1 MQVLQNLD
9 AANVNRFKMMLRG
22 VFCCFFAESKM
33 YVCGHKRILPSLRG
47 RPGLVIDP
55 PESVNENQ
63 IMANNDEKRTLLFKI
78 RLKPS
83 EFQVLE
89 SRFKKTA
96 HQNLSEFSRAM
107 LLGKA
112 VTVIHRDKAM
122 DELLEELVLLRK
134 ELNAVG
140 NNLNQAVRNINSAHG
155 NADSRL
161 LMGLLQVINSKVE
174 PAIMDI
180 KRSITE
186 YAEVW
191 LQKLKPGKV

>member
-1 MQVLQNLD
+1 
-9 AANVNRFKMMLRG
+9 
-22 VFCCFFAESKM
+22 
-33 YVCGHKRILPSLRG
+33 
-47 RPGLVIDP
+47 
-55 PESVNENQ
+55 
-63 IMANNDEKRTLLFKI
+63 MADSNEKRTLLFKI

-83 EFQVLE
+83 EYQLIE
-89 SRFKKTA
+89 SRYKKTT
-96 HQNLSEFSRAM
+96 HQNLSEFSRAV

-122 DELLEELVLLRK
+122 DEILEELALLRK

-161 LMGLLQVINSKVE
+161 WMGLLQVINGKVE
-174 PAIMDI
+174 PAITDI
-180 KRSITE
+180 KKSITE
-186 YAEVW
+186 YAEAW